1 MVSDLETHTSIKD
14 SIATIKLTGQV
25 DLTNSYQLKDI
36 IDEQLQQGLIK
47 LIIDTKKLNFI
58 DSSCLGI
65 LISSLRKVKES
76 SGVMVI
82 VVNQYVERLI
92 TVAGLG
98 PIFNV
103 EDSIDKAKSFLE
115 SSK

>member
-1 MVSDLETHTSIKD
+1 MVSDLETHASIKD

-36 IDEQLQQGLIK
+36 IDEQLQQGIIK

-65 LISSLRKVKES
+65 LISSLRKVRES

-98 PIFNV
+98 PIFNI
-103 EDSIDKAKSFLE
+103 EYSNNKAKEFFKSNQ
-115 SSK
+115 